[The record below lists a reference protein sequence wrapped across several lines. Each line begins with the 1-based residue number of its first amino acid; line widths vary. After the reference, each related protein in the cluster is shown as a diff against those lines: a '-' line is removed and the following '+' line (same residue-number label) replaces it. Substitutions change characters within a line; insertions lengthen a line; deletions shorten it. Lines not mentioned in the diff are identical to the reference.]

1 MLPIIPFNTHPAYND
16 FCTTFTPEQRIY
28 MVREY
33 RNMLLV
39 QSDFSQLPDSPVDK
53 VAWAAYRQQLRDCIA
68 TYDGTDTVI
77 SFPSAPTT

>member
-1 MLPIIPFNTHPAYND
+1 MLPIIAFNTHPAYEA

-53 VAWAAYRQQLRDCIA
+53 VAWAAYRQELRDCVA
-68 TYDGTDTVI
+68 GYDGTTHEVT
-77 SFPSAPTT
+77 FPTPPT

>member
-1 MLPIIPFNTHPAYND
+1 MLPIIEFNTHPAYEA
-16 FCTTFTPEQRIY
+16 FCDTFTPEQRIY

-53 VAWAAYRQQLRDCIA
+53 TVWAEYRQQLRDA
-68 TYDGTDTVI
+68 LDGYDGTSTEVI
-77 SFPSAPTT
+77 FPKPPKV